1 MIPSRSCQPVGLS
14 LSRWKLEAKGSDQV
28 TVTVPDYC
36 GRNCC
41 VEKDRETLKAVL
53 PTGRVRPRP
62 GRAPPGEADRL
73 NDISETLANDFFVSF
88 RFFLFQNFTIK
99 IDSSTTTTATTTTTT
114 TTTTEKN
121 RKKRSVSQMIDQV
134 MTIKTSTGSSKSEL
148 SSRGKRPFKV

>member
-73 NDISETLANDFFVSF
+73 NDISETLANDLFYRF
-88 RFFLFQNFTIK
+88 RFFKFQNLKIK
-99 IDSSTTTTATTTTTT
+99 IDSSTTTTAT